1 MVRINEANGC
11 TCRAWSFAD
20 LDRTAVMALLKQEAA
35 ERDLDRKLIRAWN
48 TQVEAGAPTTFS
60 LTNFCDYLIDAYATY
75 TAGRSI

>member
-1 MVRINEANGC
+1 
-11 TCRAWSFAD
+11 
-20 LDRTAVMALLKQEAA
+20 MALLKQEAA